1 MNARVVMEFISNE
14 SCNVIIYMSM
24 NFSNYEGSAKSSIGI
39 FAKVIVIRNA
49 CFTLSGSLHV
59 ALRTIYEILTLTV

>member
-1 MNARVVMEFISNE
+1 MEFMWNE
-14 SCNVIIYMSM
+14 SSNVIIYMSM

-59 ALRTIYEILTLTV
+59 AVRTIYEILTLTV

>member
-1 MNARVVMEFISNE
+1 
-14 SCNVIIYMSM
+14 MSM
-24 NFSNYEGSAKSSIGI
+24 HFTDYEGSAKSSIGI

-59 ALRTIYEILTLTV
+59 AVRNIYEILTLTV

>member
-1 MNARVVMEFISNE
+1 
-14 SCNVIIYMSM
+14 MSM

-59 ALRTIYEILTLTV
+59 AVRNIYEILTLTV

>member
-1 MNARVVMEFISNE
+1 MEFIPNE
-14 SCNVIIYMSM
+14 SSNVIIYMSM
-24 NFSNYEGSAKSSIGI
+24 NFSNCEGSAKSSIGI

-59 ALRTIYEILTLTV
+59 AVRTIYEILTLTV